1 MKRLLYLALFL
12 FLTYSIYLGAYSV
25 LHGELNFFNDVARD
39 FLLLQEL
46 DQKKIVFIGPRSS
59 TNGLFH
65 GPLLTYIDYPA
76 YLLGQGNPVAVA
88 WFWVGMGTVFL
99 ITSFFMIKKLFGML
113 PAAVFVLLVSVKMAP
128 HLNGVFEPE
137 AMYFVMP
144 AFLFSIIQYVKTGKW
159 KYLVFH
165 LIITAVFI
173 QLSIGIGIQFL
184 MLSTPI
190 IFYLIYKQKSW
201 KHLFSF
207 LVIPIFTANYI
218 IFDIRHDFRM
228 ARALLGT
235 GESTKFFISLPD
247 WISNR
252 FQNIFSLQLLEG
264 NHNLLPFLALI
275 FIILMF
281 CTALEIKKS
290 KQQRPIYIL
299 FTIYYFGY
307 YALSY
312 FNKGVLLFHYIYL
325 LVPFTILWLVSFLEG
340 RYKILFAILIL
351 IVYILNLQ
359 SSISY
364 SSYLRDGFI
373 GKNPYSWLGLSSV
386 AQEVISQQKGKEFGY
401 FVYAPDAYAYQ
412 PRYAMMY
419 NFKSANAKASEY
431 VKESTTYVIAAPAPP
446 DKPYM
451 GYEWWI
457 KNSAKISNKPVRIE
471 KFPNGYTTEMYHLTP
486 QEQKIP
492 FDPNIEL
499 GIHFR

>member
-12 FLTYSIYLGAYSV
+12 LIAYSIYLGAYSV

-65 GPLLTYIDYPA
+65 GPLLTYIDYPF
-76 YLLGQGNPVAVA
+76 YLLGQGDPVTVA
-88 WFWVGMGTVFL
+88 WFWVVLSVAFL

-113 PAAVFVLLVSVKMAP
+113 PATIFVLLVSVKMAP

-144 AFLFSIIQYVKTGKW
+144 AFLFSIIQYVKTKKW
-159 KYLVFH
+159 KYVVFH
-165 LIITAVFI
+165 LIISAVFI

-184 MLSTPI
+184 MLSIPVI
-190 IFYLIYKQKSW
+190 LYIIYKHKSW
-201 KHLFSF
+201 RHLFSF
-207 LVIPIFTANYI
+207 LAIPIFTANYI

-228 ARALLGT
+228 AKALLGT
-235 GESTKFFISLPD
+235 GESTKFFISLSD

-264 NHNLLPFLALI
+264 NHNLLPLLALI

-281 CTALEIKKS
+281 CTALEIKKN
-290 KQQRPIYIL
+290 KQRRSIYIL
-299 FTIYYFGY
+299 FVFYYFGY

-325 LVPFTILWLVSFLEG
+325 LVPFTTLWLVSFLEG
-340 RYKILFAILIL
+340 RYKILFAILI
-351 IVYILNLQ
+351 IIIYILNLQ
-359 SSISY
+359 YAISY
-364 SSYLRDGFI
+364 NNYLKEGFI
-373 GKNPYSWLGLSSV
+373 NKNPYSWRGLSQV
-386 AQEVISQQKGKEFGY
+386 AKEVIALQNNNEFGY
-401 FVYAPDAYAYQ
+401 YVFAPDAFAYQ
-412 PRYAMMY
+412 PRYAMLY
-419 NFKSANAKASEY
+419 NFSRARAKAREY
-431 VKESTTYVIAAPAPP
+431 VKKDVTYIIAQPP
-446 DKPYM
+446 PENDPYM
-451 GYEWWI
+451 THVWWR
-457 KNSAKISNKPVRIE
+457 KISVQISSKPAMVK
-471 KFPNGYTTEMYHLTP
+471 KFPNGYTIEKFELTP
-486 QEQKIP
+486 EEQKIP
-492 FDPNIEL
+492 HDKSIEL